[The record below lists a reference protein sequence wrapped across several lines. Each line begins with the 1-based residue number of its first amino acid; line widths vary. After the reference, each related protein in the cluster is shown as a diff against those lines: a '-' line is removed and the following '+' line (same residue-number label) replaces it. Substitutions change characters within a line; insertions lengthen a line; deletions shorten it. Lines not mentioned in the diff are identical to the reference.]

1 MARNRG
7 VVVPERIY
15 RGGQPR
21 DTEYESLKRDLHIRT
36 FRKLSPDVDSSE
48 ARKCPEYGTAASA
61 RR

>member
-1 MARNRG
+1 M
-7 VVVPERIY
+7 VVPERIH
-15 RGGQPR
+15 RGDQPR